1 MNIESFEIRSIEDR
15 NLVSRKFRISYTY
28 FKELKLDFAKIY
40 RGKKSVENYILYIL
54 FFIINGRKKSSL
66 FHNCFPRVEVVVK
79 NHLLNELFRIIYKCI
94 IIVFDTFLMILFKMQ
109 N

>member
-1 MNIESFEIRSIEDR
+1 MEER
-15 NLVSRKFRISYTY
+15 NRRY
-28 FKELKLDFAKIY
+28 
-40 RGKKSVENYILYIL
+40 
-54 FFIINGRKKSSL
+54 FIIV
-66 FHNCFPRVEVVVK
+66 FPRVEVVVK